1 MEMYGG
7 YIFHIQIRKK
17 SWSRIDRI
25 VRLTEWNM
33 DCRIG
38 ELSQRDF
45 IKIIQLVEEIMTNNI
60 AYNS

>member
-1 MEMYGG
+1 MYGG
-7 YIFHIQIRKK
+7 YIFHIQISRK

>member
-1 MEMYGG
+1 MYGG
-7 YIFHIQIRKK
+7 YIFNIQIRRK
-17 SWSRIDRI
+17 SWARIDRI

-60 AYNS
+60 AYNF